1 MTDVS
6 AAQSPA
12 AGSTQLTTAATAAS
26 AKSNLSAGSSNLKIG
41 YDTFLTLLTTQL
53 QHQDPTSPLDTNQF
67 TSQLV
72 QMTGV
77 QQQLL
82 SNELLQT
89 LVNQNGGAGGVSQ
102 AVGLI
107 GKTVR
112 ATGGAATL
120 DGGRAAWSYDLGSA
134 AASATLTVKNSAG
147 ATVWSGPAPS
157 LSAGRHDFTWNG
169 RDQNGAQLADGGAYT
184 LGIAG
189 QDAAGRAVTAST
201 ELKGVVSSIETV
213 NGATVLNIG
222 RSQVP
227 YTSVDEVEA
236 SS

>member
-6 AAQSPA
+6 AAQSST
-12 AGSTQLTTAATAAS
+12 AGSSQLTTAATTATAT
-26 AKSNLSAGSSNLKIG
+26 SNLSAGSSNLNIG
-41 YDTFLTLLTTQL
+41 YNTFLTLLTTQL

-107 GKTVR
+107 GKTVS
-112 ATGGAATL
+112 AAGGAATL
-120 DGGRAAWSYDLGSA
+120 DGGQASWSYNLGSS
-134 AASATLTVKNSAG
+134 AASATLTVKNSVG
-147 ATVWSGPAPS
+147 TTVWSGPAPS
-157 LSAGRHDFTWNG
+157 LAQGRHDFTWNG
-169 RDQNGAQLADGGAYT
+169 KDSQGNQLADGGAYT
-184 LGIAG
+184 LTVTGADSAG
-189 QDAAGRAVTAST
+189 AVVTAST
-201 ELKGVVSSIETV
+201 ELKGVVSSVETV

-222 RSQVP
+222 KSQVP
-227 YTSVDEVEA
+227 YSSVDEVEA